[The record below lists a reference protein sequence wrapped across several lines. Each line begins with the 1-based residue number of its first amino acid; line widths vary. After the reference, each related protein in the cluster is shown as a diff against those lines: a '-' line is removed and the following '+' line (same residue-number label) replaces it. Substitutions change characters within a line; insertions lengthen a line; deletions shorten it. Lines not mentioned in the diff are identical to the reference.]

1 MGILCTIGYH
11 WIKIAT
17 DFVLKTATD
26 LLLKRSPDLVRA
38 GLASASAIGCHW
50 LFSLC
55 GGFKKLNV
63 GPGCCKFFKLHQ
75 AAATFLTLFKLMQLF
90 SSFFNLLQLF
100 QTFSSCCSWDWIK
113 KNSYALL
120 CGNIHK
126 CEISLIWLQETKAFE
141 MKSNDVSRSKFNQM
155 IQLVLVGWIH
165 RYFMHFCSYCKP
177 AQRNTWPTL

>member
-1 MGILCTIGYH
+1 MHYWLSLDQDCHRLCVKNGHRFAFKTVSRLGQGRTGIGQCHRLSLAFQSLRRFQEVERRT
-11 WIKIAT
+11 W
-17 DFVLKTATD
+17 
-26 LLLKRSPDLVRA
+26 LLQIFQALS
-38 GLASASAIGCHW
+38 S
-50 LFSLC
+50 
-55 GGFKKLNV
+55 
-63 GPGCCKFFKLHQ
+63 CCNFY
-75 AAATFLTLFKLMQLF
+75 LTLFKLMQLF

-155 IQLVLVGWIH
+155 IQLVLVGGIH